1 MSKQTFGFI
10 GLGLIGGSIAQA
22 IRKARPEANIIAYNR
37 SMSSLVEA
45 MADGTINHAAD
56 AIGPAFSDCDIIFLC
71 APVSVNIRC
80 LRELKQ
86 YIKADCIITDVGST
100 KSTIHEAVEA
110 IGLSSQF
117 IGGHPMAGSEKSRYS
132 AARPLLLENAFYV
145 LTPSQESTEDM
156 LKTMESIV
164 KDCKAVSIVLNH
176 VEHDRIVAAI
186 SHLPHIIAFTLVN
199 LVRESDNAKGVMR
212 LLAAGGFKDI
222 TRVASSSPEMWQ
234 QICLENKAPILNM
247 IEAYTRRL
255 NEIGIAISQDDAH
268 ELLTAFGS
276 AKDYRDDIP
285 QTNMKSILGASHES
299 YVDLIDESGA
309 IATIAT
315 ILATNGISIMNIGI
329 VHNREFQEGALHI
342 EFYDKQSKEK
352 ANELLEKFHYT
363 IHHRQ

>member
-22 IRKARPEANIIAYNR
+22 LRKARPEATIIAYNR
-37 SMSSLVEA
+37 SMSSLVDA
-45 MADGTINHAAD
+45 MADGTINQAAD
-56 AIGPAFSDCDIIFLC
+56 TIGPAFSDCDIIFLC

-80 LRELKQ
+80 LKELKP
-86 YIKADCIITDVGST
+86 YIKPDCILTDVGST
-100 KSTIHEAVEA
+100 KSTIHDAVEA
-110 IGLSSQF
+110 IGLSHQF

-132 AARPLLLENAFYV
+132 AARPLLLENAYYV
-145 LTPSQESTEDM
+145 LTPGRGSSEAM
-156 LKTMESIV
+156 FKTMEAIV
-164 KDCKAVSIVLNH
+164 KDCKALSIRLNH
-176 VEHDRIVAAI
+176 AEHDRIVAAI

-199 LVRESDNAKGVMR
+199 LVRESDNKEGMMR
-212 LLAAGGFKDI
+212 LLAAGGFKDL

-234 QICLENKAPILNM
+234 QICTENKAPILGLMNDY
-247 IEAYTRRL
+247 IVRL
-255 NEIGIAISQDDAH
+255 NDIGSAISSDNKAG
-268 ELLTAFGS
+268 LLKSFSA

-285 QTNMKSILGASHES
+285 QTNMKSILGASHEI

-342 EFYDKQSKEK
+342 EFYDRQSKEK
-352 ANELLEKFHYT
+352 ASELLEKFHYT

>member
-1 MSKQTFGFI
+1 MSKETFGFI

-22 IRKARPEANIIAYNR
+22 LRKARPEATIIAYNR

-45 MADGTINHAAD
+45 MADGTINQAAD
-56 AIGPAFSDCDIIFLC
+56 AIGPAFSECDIIFLC
-71 APVSVNIRC
+71 APVTVNIRC
-80 LRELKQ
+80 LRELKPFL
-86 YIKADCIITDVGST
+86 KPDCILTDVGST
-100 KSTIHEAVEA
+100 KSTIHDAVDA
-110 IGLSSQF
+110 IGLSHQF

-132 AARPLLLENAFYV
+132 AARPLLLENAYYV
-145 LTPSQESTEDM
+145 LTPGEGSTPEM
-156 LKTMESIV
+156 METMQGIV
-164 KDCKAVSIVLNH
+164 KDCKAISIRLNH

-199 LVRESDNAKGVMR
+199 LVRESDNPEGMMR
-212 LLAAGGFKDI
+212 LLAAGGFKDL

-234 QICLENKAPILNM
+234 QICQENKVPILNM
-247 IEAYTRRL
+247 L
-255 NEIGIAISQDDAH
+255 NDYLIRMNDIGNAIASDNAD
-268 ELLTAFGS
+268 ELLAAFGA

-285 QTNMKSILGASHES
+285 QTNMKSILGAAHES

-309 IATIAT
+309 IATMAT

-342 EFYDKQSKEK
+342 EFYDKESKEK

-363 IHHRQ
+363 IYHRK